1 MILIAAFCKE
11 KVLEVLDKKIISE
24 NVDKRLLVRF
34 QYQDIVSGATDF
46 SLYPYCRDN
55 GWELY
60 FLPDLHAKVYL
71 FDGRNCIMGSANM
84 TQKGLGI
91 IENCNEELA
100 TEYVMEESGRK
111 NVEDIFRMAVKMT
124 DAIYEKMER
133 CLERDSEAFLG
144 GKWDKS
150 ITELFVKE
158 VDTIFMSEFPQKKYT
173 LILNKD
179 DYSFLSW
186 NTPINESNIKDA
198 FRESKAHRWLE
209 TQFKKTEKK
218 EIYFGELT
226 AALHRD
232 IINEPMPYR
241 KDVKELLA
249 NLLQWTEQLDR
260 DNFLIDVP
268 KHSTR
273 VRYIR

>member
-1 MILIAAFCKE
+1 
-11 KVLEVLDKKIISE
+11 
-24 NVDKRLLVRF
+24 
-34 QYQDIVSGATDF
+34 
-46 SLYPYCRDN
+46 
-55 GWELY
+55 
-60 FLPDLHAKVYL
+60 
-71 FDGRNCIMGSANM
+71 M
-84 TQKGLGI
+84 TQKGLGLSGK
-91 IENCNEELA
+91 CNEEFA
-100 TEYVMEESGRK
+100 IEYSMEESGRK
-111 NVEDIFRMAVKMT
+111 KVEDIFQKAVKMT
-124 DAIYEKMER
+124 DEIYKNMEK
-133 CLERDSEAFLG
+133 CLEGSSKTVLS
-144 GKWDKS
+144 GKWDKC
-150 ITELFVKE
+150 ITDLFVRE
-158 VDTIFMSEFPQKKYT
+158 VDTIFVSELPQKKYT